1 MTAFGMALGA
11 GGARGY
17 CHIGVLHVLAEQGYA
32 PSAISGSSIGALVAV
47 AQASGKIDALHDWA
61 ISLTRLK
68 YASLL
73 DIRPFSGGLIG
84 GKVIEE
90 IWADLDLPERFE
102 DLDIPIACVATDL
115 ETGAELWFR
124 EGPLFPAVRASMAL
138 PGVLSPVWHEG
149 HWLCDGGMTNPVPVD
164 LCQGLI
170 HGPVIGVTPAARTN
184 RTKRTLGE
192 GDTPGYVF
200 TMQSA
205 FEIVMESV
213 RRGRYAA
220 HPSRLAI
227 DCGVMDMTA
236 MDFHLAQDAIAK
248 GRAATERHLAEL
260 HSILDPKSD
269 GQV

>member
-1 MTAFGMALGA
+1 MSPFGMALGA

-17 CHIGVLHVLAEQGYA
+17 CHIGVLQVMAQAGFA
-32 PSAISGSSIGALVAV
+32 PSALSGSSIGALVAV
-47 AQASGKIDALHDWA
+47 AQASGKLQQLHDWA
-61 ISLTRLK
+61 VSLTRLK

-84 GKVIEE
+84 GRVIES

-102 DLDIPIACVATDL
+102 DLDVPVACVATDL

-124 EGPLFPAVRASMAL
+124 EGELFPAVRASMAL
-138 PGVLSPVWHEG
+138 PGVLSPVWHQG

-184 RTKRTLGE
+184 RTARTLGP

-200 TMQSA
+200 TMQSS
-205 FEIVMESV
+205 FEIIIESV
-213 RRGRYAA
+213 RRARAAA
-220 HPSRLAI
+220 HPPRLSI
-227 DCGVMDMTA
+227 DCGALDLTA
-236 MDFHLAQDAIAK
+236 MDFHLAESAIAK
-248 GRAATERHLAEL
+248 GRATAERHLPEL
-260 HSILDPKSD
+260 REIIAGPA
-269 GQV
+269 

>member
-1 MTAFGMALGA
+1 MALGA
-11 GGARGY
+11 GGARGL
-17 CHIGVLHVLAEQGYA
+17 CHIGVLEVMAQQGYV

-47 AQASGKIDALHDWA
+47 AQAAGKLEQLRDWA
-61 ISLTRLK
+61 GSLTRLK

-90 IWADLDLPERFE
+90 IWADLDLPQRFE
-102 DLDIPIACVATDL
+102 DLDIPVACVATDL

-124 EGPLFPAVRASMAL
+124 QGDLFPAVRASMAL

-184 RTKRTLGE
+184 RTERTLGAK
-192 GDTPGYVF
+192 DTPGYVF

-205 FEIVMESV
+205 FEIVMEAV
-213 RRGRYAA
+213 RRGRNAA
-220 HPSRLAI
+220 HPSRLSI

-236 MDFHLAQDAIAK
+236 MDFHLAKDAIAK
-248 GRAATERHLAEL
+248 GRAAAQRHLDEL
-260 HSILDPKSD
+260 GQIICDPA
-269 GQV
+269 QQ